1 MTDSPGCG
9 GRRTVVP
16 SVDLADLA
24 RLHEADDDRG
34 GVLRRLV
41 EHAVSLVPGC
51 TAAGLTVAGHGDVLD
66 VEVTGED
73 VARCHAV
80 QFAPG
85 GSGPAQEVMRFG
97 EPRRSDDLAAE
108 ERWPDFA
115 ATAHGEGFVSCLA
128 LSIGSDAAGS
138 TALTL
143 YSDRPHVFSG
153 TTYDLALFFAA
164 QGGVALDNAEL
175 YAQARQLVEHL
186 HRTLTTRSV
195 IERAKGLLMGRHAL
209 SSEDAFALLRAR
221 SQTGHR
227 KLRDVAAALL
237 EDADPGADTESVEW
251 VPVRA
256 PEPQRGDDPGGAEV
270 SSSEPDQPM

>member
-1 MTDSPGCG
+1 MSSL
-9 GRRTVVP
+9 VP

-24 RLHEADDDRG
+24 RLHEEDGDRG

-51 TAAGLTVAGHGDVLD
+51 TAAGLTVAGHGDLLD

-115 ATAHGEGFVSCLA
+115 ATARDVGFASCLA
-128 LSIGSDAAGS
+128 LPIGSDTAGS
-138 TALTL
+138 TALNL
-143 YSDRPHVFSG
+143 YSDRPHVFSD

-175 YAQARQLVEHL
+175 YGQARQLVEHL

-195 IERAKGLLMGRHAL
+195 IERAKGLLMGRHQL
-209 SSEDAFALLRAR
+209 SSADAFGLLRTR
-221 SQTGHR
+221 SQSEHR

-237 EDADPGADTESVEW
+237 EDADPAGDPESLEW
-251 VPVRA
+251 TPVRA
-256 PEPQRGDDPGGAEV
+256 PEPQRGGDPGSA
-270 SSSEPDQPM
+270 